1 MKPFHSSWLV
11 STLVAT
17 AQFGSALQLTV
28 SDADSIR
35 STASVVAYDLMS
47 YYTGN
52 RTGDVPGNL
61 PSPYYWWEA
70 GAMFGEMVEYWYY
83 TGDTTYNDEVKQAL
97 LHQVG
102 DDKDYMPRNQSKSLG
117 NDDQVFWAFSAMTA
131 AELKFEDPGDGQPS
145 WLSLAQAVFNEQ
157 ASRWDDATCGGG
169 LRWQIFTF
177 NAGYDYKNAVSNGG
191 FFQLAARLARYT
203 QNQTYVDWAEK
214 TWEWY
219 AGTPL
224 LETDNWQVNDG
235 SSTQKNCSDASQ
247 LQWTYNYGVFLAG
260 NAYLYN
266 YTGDA
271 KYMDRIDG
279 LLNSTLERFFPDKMG
294 GVMVE
299 VTCEPLGNCNNDQ
312 PAFKAFLTR
321 WLVLTAQLVPEVY
334 DRIFEYLRKS
344 AAGAAG
350 QCSGGEFGRHCGREW
365 NSTVWDG
372 TSGVGEQMSALAIIQ
387 AMMLDTTELAAPV
400 GATTGGT
407 SKGDPSAGTGTSGTT
422 GSNGMPAVNTDKIT
436 TGDKAGAGILT
447 AVVLCLVLITG
458 GCLVLE

>member
-1 MKPFHSSWLV
+1 MTLSRSSWLV
-11 STLVAT
+11 STLCLT
-17 AQFGSALQLTV
+17 AQLGSALQLTI
-28 SDADSIR
+28 SSPDSIR

-61 PSPYYWWEA
+61 PAPYYWWEA

-145 WLSLAQAVFNEQ
+145 WLALAQAVFNEQ
-157 ASRWDDATCGGG
+157 ASRWDTETCGGG

-177 NAGYDYKNAVSNGG
+177 NAGYDYKNAISNGG

-214 TWEWY
+214 TWKWY

-224 LETDNWQVNDG
+224 LDMETWQVNDG

-247 LQWTYNYGVFLAG
+247 LQWTYNYGVFIAG

-266 YTGDA
+266 YTGDG
-271 KYMDRIDG
+271 KYLDRLDG
-279 LLNSTLERFFPDKMG
+279 LLNTTLPRFFPDNMG
-294 GVMVE
+294 GVLVE
-299 VTCEPLGNCNNDQ
+299 VACEPLGNCNNDQ
-312 PAFKAFLTR
+312 PAFKGFLIR
-321 WLVLTAQLVPEVY
+321 WLAVTAQLVPEVY

-344 AAGAAG
+344 ASGAAG
-350 QCSGGEFGRHCGREW
+350 QCSGGELGRHCGREW
-365 NSTVWDG
+365 NSTTWDG
-372 TSGVGEQMSALAIIQ
+372 VSGVGEQMSALAAIQ
-387 AMMLDTTELAAPV
+387 AMMMDTTDLAAPV

-407 SKGDPSAGTGTSGTT
+407 SKSNPSAGTGASGTT
-422 GSNGMPAVNTDKIT
+422 GSNGLPSVNRETIT

-447 AVVLCLVLITG
+447 AVALLLTLITG